1 MLNYLLTLPSC
12 NASPFPYDNDGAS
25 VYIVLLHSILHAVPV
40 AVGKPYSSVQKSPAN
55 TVTARYRSVVN
66 QGMSMLIT
74 SILEAVCTM
83 KYVRIYTLINYLMY
97 PVHTL
102 FVHVFLYTFRSF

>member
-1 MLNYLLTLPSC
+1 MLNYLLTVPSC
-12 NASPFPYDNDGAS
+12 NGSVFPYDNDGAS

-66 QGMSMLIT
+66 KSMSVLI
-74 SILEAVCTM
+74 
-83 KYVRIYTLINYLMY
+83 
-97 PVHTL
+97 PVMI
-102 FVHVFLYTFRSF
+102 